1 MADVGGDLAGSFRFA
16 DREIRGATERKN
28 FAREVFALGK
38 SGLAKIDNQRII
50 VGVNEQ
56 RISGSHFAERSG
68 YRSREEM
75 EAAER
80 FTLAPFAQKSG
91 DSRGRQHSESPHAY
105 RTEFQRDRA
114 RIIHSR
120 AFRRLEYKT
129 QVFLNGTGD
138 HLRTR
143 LTHSIEVASIS
154 RTIARALSLNEDLAE
169 AIALAHDLGHSPFGH
184 SGEEMLAECMRNHGG
199 FDHNRQSL
207 RVVELLENAYPNFA
221 GLNLTFEV
229 REGLRKHQAFYDPP
243 TPAEEKYHSPSLE
256 AQIANLTDEIT
267 YYSHDLDD
275 AVDFEILS
283 TAQLEQNAVWQKSHR
298 AVLARYPDAREPELH
313 KLIIRDIIDVQVQD
327 VVATSAQSIMG
338 AAVQGADEV
347 RKQEAPLI
355 RYSDDLLEANRELRR
370 FLYQNVYYHPR
381 VAEVNRRAC
390 EMLRRVFEAYI
401 LHPDQLGEGATKRID
416 KEGLHRTVCDYIAG
430 MTDRYLIEEHK
441 RIAAQLAAVH
451 PNRQGD

>member
-1 MADVGGDLAGSFRFA
+1 
-16 DREIRGATERKN
+16 
-28 FAREVFALGK
+28 
-38 SGLAKIDNQRII
+38 
-50 VGVNEQ
+50 
-56 RISGSHFAERSG
+56 
-68 YRSREEM
+68 M
-75 EAAER
+75 EADER
-80 FTLAPFAQKSG
+80 RILAPFAQKSG
-91 DSRGRQHSESPHAY
+91 DSRGRTFPESSHAY

-184 SGEEMLAECMRNHGG
+184 SGEEMLAECMREHGG

-207 RVVELLENAYPNFA
+207 RVVELLEAAYPNFP

-229 REGLRKHQAFYDPP
+229 CEGLQKHQAFYDWPV
-243 TPAEEKYHSPSLE
+243 AGDEKYRCPSLE
-256 AQIANLTDEIT
+256 AQIANLADEIT

-283 TAQLEQNAVWQKSHR
+283 SGQLEENAVWRGSQES
-298 AVLARYPDAREPELH
+298 VVARYPDVREPELH
-313 KLIIRDIIDVQVQD
+313 KIIIRDIIDVQVRD
-327 VVATSAQSIMG
+327 VITTSAEAIANAGVRS
-338 AAVQGADEV
+338 ADEV
-347 RKQEAPLI
+347 RRQPVPLVS
-355 RYSDDLLEANRELRR
+355 YSEGLLQANRELRR
-370 FLYQNVYYHPR
+370 FLYKNVYYHPR

-390 EMLRRVFEAYI
+390 EMLRAVFEAYV
-401 LHPDQLGEGATKRID
+401 LAPDLLGDAAAKRIES
-416 KEGLHRTVCDYIAG
+416 EGLHRTICDYIAG
-430 MTDRYLIEEHK
+430 MTDRYLLEEHARLK
-441 RIAAQLAAVH
+441 GCSRFLSRT
-451 PNRQGD
+451 NRFGGKVGGQTHRAEALRAPRVTAPR

>member
-1 MADVGGDLAGSFRFA
+1 MKSSRKPKLRTRQ
-16 DREIRGATERKN
+16 DRQSTNNRGVS
-28 FAREVFALGK
+28 REA
-38 SGLAKIDNQRII
+38 I
-50 VGVNEQ
+50 EQ
-56 RISGSHFAERSG
+56 RASASRSPRPATTSERSG
-68 YRSREEM
+68 YKSREEM
-75 EAAER
+75 EATER
-80 FTLAPFAQKSG
+80 ATLAPFAQKSG
-91 DSRGRQHSESPHAY
+91 DSRSRKYPEPSHAY

-143 LTHSIEVASIS
+143 LTHSIEVGSIS

-184 SGEEMLAECMRNHGG
+184 SGEEMLAECMQEHGG
-199 FDHNRQSL
+199 FNHNRQSL
-207 RVVELLENAYPNFA
+207 RVVELLENAYPNFP

-243 TPAEEKYHSPSLE
+243 TPGEEKYRCPSLE
-256 AQIANLTDEIT
+256 AQIANLADEIT

-275 AVDFEILS
+275 SVDFEILS
-283 TAQLEQNAVWQKSHR
+283 AAQLEENAVWQRSHR

-327 VVATSAQSIMG
+327 VVTTSARSILDAGVQS
-338 AAVQGADEV
+338 ADEV
-347 RKQEAPLI
+347 RRQPASLI
-355 RYSDDLLEANRELRR
+355 RYSDELLEANRELRR

-381 VAEVNRRAC
+381 VAEVNERAC
-390 EMLRRVFEAYI
+390 EMLRKVFETY
-401 LHPDQLGEGATKRID
+401 LVDPERLGEAAAKRIE

-430 MTDRYLIEEHK
+430 MTDRYLIEEYA
-441 RIAAQLAAVH
+441 RIRGL
-451 PNRQGD
+451 